1 MDLQIGLEEVN
12 FSFCYS
18 YFLINSLNKTIFN
31 TDKNGNRK
39 QTIVT
44 DVFRRILLDKF
55 FKNKAALTGY
65 YVSDGDTP
73 ELIAYKEYG
82 DVNLHWIILL
92 ANDIVDLNKE
102 WPLSTEDLI
111 LYITD
116 KYGAN
121 NISDVHHY
129 VITDNKSIIVDWD
142 ATKVSNGTY
151 TAVTNLEYETELND
165 AKRQIA
171 ILDQVYLKDMR
182 NQFNKLIRKSE

>member
-1 MDLQIGLEEVN
+1 ML
-12 FSFCYS
+12 YP
-18 YFLINSLNKTIFN
+18 Y

-121 NISDVHHY
+121 NISDVHH
-129 VITDNKSIIVDWD
+129 T
-142 ATKVSNGTY
+142 
-151 TAVTNLEYETELND
+151 L
-165 AKRQIA
+165 
-171 ILDQVYLKDMR
+171 
-182 NQFNKLIRKSE
+182 

>member
-1 MDLQIGLEEVN
+1 MGKIEKNKSAVMKDPNLQLPEVDWLEKESN
-12 FSFCYS
+12 
-18 YFLINSLNKTIFN
+18 
-31 TDKNGNRK
+31 
-39 QTIVT
+39 Q
-44 DVFRRILLDKF
+44 DKF

-82 DVNLHWIILL
+82 DVNLHWVILL

>member
-1 MDLQIGLEEVN
+1 MA
-12 FSFCYS
+12 
-18 YFLINSLNKTIFN
+18 YFRKFPKMLYPY

-82 DVNLHWIILL
+82 DVNLHWVILL

-129 VITDNKSIIVDWD
+129 VMTDNKSIIVDWD